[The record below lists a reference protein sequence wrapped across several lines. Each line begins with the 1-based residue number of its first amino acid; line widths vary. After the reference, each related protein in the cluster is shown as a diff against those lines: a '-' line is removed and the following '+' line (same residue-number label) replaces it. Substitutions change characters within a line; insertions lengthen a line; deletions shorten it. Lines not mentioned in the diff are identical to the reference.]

1 MQTIVHL
8 ASEMV
13 PFSKTG
19 GLADVVGALPA
30 ALANLGHTVSVVAP
44 AHRTHLGDEVPGTPV
59 ATVEDLGVR
68 SRVFATQHHG
78 VEVLLLDAPQ
88 VFVRPAPYAVPDG
101 DFPDNPM
108 RFAFFARAALRL
120 LAERAHIDILHVHDW
135 QAALA
140 PLLLHHPSTAWPQ
153 QRRPRTV
160 LTIHNLAYQGL
171 FPAWALDAAEL
182 PRELFTIRH
191 LEYFGQV
198 SFLKG
203 GIVAADAV
211 TTVSP
216 TYAREILSPALG
228 CGLEGVLAERADSLS
243 GILNGLDTSLWD
255 PATDPHLPTPFRSRN
270 VLSGKRA
277 AREVVARELRLAPG
291 TRPLAGMVSRLV
303 EQKGVDLLAAAI
315 DDIVALGFDVVVLG
329 RGARRW
335 EELLAT
341 AEQAHPG
348 RVRVVLGFNDPLAHR
363 IYAASDV
370 FLMPSRFEPCG
381 LGQLIAMRYGALPVA
396 PPTGGLADT
405 VIDAE
410 RPEGFG
416 LVFSPTTSRA
426 LLAAL
431 TRARDILAAPDELAR
446 LRRNAMRRD
455 VSWNAPAREYEALY
469 RGLLRDYGDSGAGG
483 RLPNSHATSTPSR

>member
-1 MQTIVHL
+1 MPTIVHL

-30 ALANLGHTVSVVAP
+30 ALAQLGHNVSVIVP
-44 AHRTHLGDEVPGTPV
+44 AHRPSLGDDVPGRQV
-59 ATVEDLGVR
+59 AELEELGIRARVVETEMRGV
-68 SRVFATQHHG
+68 Q
-78 VEVLLLDAPQ
+78 VLLVDAPQ
-88 VFVRPAPYAVPDG
+88 VFVRPAPYSVPDG
-101 DFPDNPM
+101 DYPDNPI
-108 RFAFFARAALRL
+108 RFAFFVRVALRL
-120 LAERAHIDILHVHDW
+120 LAQRPEVDILHCHDW

-140 PLLLHHPSTAWPQ
+140 PLLLPHPATAWPHP
-153 QRRPRTV
+153 RRPRTL

-171 FPAWALDAAEL
+171 FPPWVLEAAAL
-182 PRELFTIRH
+182 PRDLFTVRH

-216 TYAREILSPALG
+216 TYAREILTPAFG
-228 CGLEGVLAERADSLS
+228 CGLEGVLAQRAGTLF
-243 GILNGLDTSLWD
+243 GILNGLDTELWN
-255 PATDPHLPTPFRSRN
+255 PETDPHLPHPYRLRN
-270 VLSGKRA
+270 VVAGKRA
-277 AREVVARELRLAPG
+277 AHAALARELQLAPG
-291 TRPLAGMVSRLV
+291 LRPLAGMVSRLV

-341 AEQAHPG
+341 AEAAHPG
-348 RVRVVLGFNDPLAHR
+348 RVRVVFAFSDPLAHR

-381 LGQLIAMRYGALPVA
+381 LGQLIALRYGALPVA

-405 VIDAE
+405 VIDAQH
-410 RPEGFG
+410 PNGFG
-416 LVFSPTTSRA
+416 FLFTPTTSRS
-426 LLAAL
+426 LLAAMA
-431 TRARDILAAPDELAR
+431 RAKEMLAAPEELAR
-446 LRRNAMRRD
+446 LRRNAMRRN
-455 VSWNAPAREYEALY
+455 VSWTVPAQDYTNLY
-469 RGLLRDYGDSGAGG
+469 QQLLAHGSAVNGL
-483 RLPNSHATSTPSR
+483 AT